1 MRKLLVFGASGL
13 VGKALVEECKDSF
26 DVYGTYA
33 TSPVDLPEEKQ
44 FQLEISD
51 MDKMKE
57 IVQSIKPDSIISCL
71 RGDFDQQ
78 LEFHRELALEIEN
91 TESVLYYFST
101 ANVFDGDF
109 TKHHSEEDTPNAASP
124 YGQFKIECE
133 NMLQEVLKE
142 RAVMI
147 RIPQIWGK
155 KSPRLDQI
163 RSGIENNSIDVYS
176 NLECNHLTDELLA
189 KQLKYIILHKL
200 KGVFHLGAVDMMTQD
215 TFIEK
220 LVSSLTDKEIKFHYR
235 LLQDTPDTYYFGLK
249 SIRNDLPESLLK
261 TNKEMIAELVN
272 PDGSS

>member
-1 MRKLLVFGASGL
+1 LRKLLVFGASGL
-13 VGKALVEECKDSF
+13 VGKALVEECKGSF

-33 TSPVDLPEEKQ
+33 TRPVDLPEEKQ

-57 IVQSIKPDSIISCL
+57 IVHSIKPDSIISCL

-101 ANVFDGDF
+101 ANVFDADF
-109 TKHHSEEDTPNAASP
+109 TKHHSEEDIPNAASP

-147 RIPQIWGK
+147 QIPQIWGK

-176 NLECNHLTDELLA
+176 NLECNHLTDEFLA

-200 KGVFHLGAVDMMTQD
+200 SGVFHFGAVDMMSQNR
-215 TFIEK
+215 FIEE
-220 LVSSLTDKEIKFHYR
+220 LVSTLTDKEIKFHYR

-261 TNKEMIAELVN
+261 TNSEMIANVV
-272 PDGSS
+272 GSS

>member
-1 MRKLLVFGASGL
+1 MKKLLLFGASGL

-33 TSPVDLPEEKQ
+33 TRSVDLPEEKQ

-78 LEFHRELALEIEN
+78 LAFHRELALEIEN

-109 TKHHSEEDTPNAASP
+109 TKHHSEEDSPNAASP
-124 YGQFKIECE
+124 YGQFKMECE

-163 RSGIENNSIDVYS
+163 RSGIEKNSIDVYS
-176 NLECNHLTDELLA
+176 NLECNHLTDEFLA

-200 KGVFHLGAVDMMTQD
+200 TGIFHLGAIDMMTQD
-215 TFIEK
+215 TFIKE
-220 LVSSLTDKEIKFHYR
+220 LVSSLTDKEINFHYR

-261 TNKEMIAELVN
+261 TNRDMIANVV
-272 PDGSS
+272 GSS

>member
-1 MRKLLVFGASGL
+1 MRRLLVLGASGL
-13 VGKALVEECKDSF
+13 VGNALVEECKDSF

-33 TSPVDLPEEKQ
+33 TRPGNLPEEKQ

-51 MDKMKE
+51 MEKMKE
-57 IVQSIKPDSIISCL
+57 IIHSIKPNSIISCL

-91 TESVLYYFST
+91 TESVFYYFST

-109 TKHHSEEDTPNAASP
+109 TKHHSEEDIPIAASP
-124 YGQFKIECE
+124 YGQFKIDCE
-133 NMLQEVLKE
+133 KMLQEVLKK

-176 NLECNHLTDELLA
+176 NLECNHLTDEFLA

-200 KGVFHLGAVDMMTQD
+200 SGVFHLGAVDMMTQD
-215 TFIEK
+215 RFIEE

-249 SIRNDLPESLLK
+249 SIRNDLPKSLLK
-261 TNKEMIAELVN
+261 TNREMIANVV
-272 PDGSS
+272 GSS

>member
-13 VGKALVEECKDSF
+13 VGKALVEECKNSF
-26 DVYGTYA
+26 DVFGTYA
-33 TSPVDLPEEKQ
+33 TRPVDLPVEKQ

-57 IVQSIKPDSIISCL
+57 IVQSIKPDRIVSCL
-71 RGDFDQQ
+71 RGDFNQQ
-78 LEFHRELALEIEN
+78 LEFHRELSLEIEN

-109 TKHHSEEDTPNAASP
+109 TKHHSEKDTPNAASP

-163 RSGIENNSIDVYS
+163 RSGIENNSLDVYS

-189 KQLKYIILHKL
+189 KQLKYIILQKL
-200 KGVFHLGAVDMMTQD
+200 TGVFHLGAIDMMTQD
-215 TFIEK
+215 IFIEK
-220 LVSSLTDKEIKFHYR
+220 LVSSLTDKEIKYHYR
-235 LLQDTPDTYYFGLK
+235 LLQDIPDTYYFGLK
-249 SIRNDLPESLLK
+249 SIRNDLPGSLLK
-261 TNKEMIAELVN
+261 TNREMIDDIVS
-272 PDGSS
+272 PDAPL